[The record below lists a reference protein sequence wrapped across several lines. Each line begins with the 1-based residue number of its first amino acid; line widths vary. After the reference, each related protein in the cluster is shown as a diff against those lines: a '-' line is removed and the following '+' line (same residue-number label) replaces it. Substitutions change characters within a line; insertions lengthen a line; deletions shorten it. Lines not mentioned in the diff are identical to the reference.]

1 MAIICPKCGREF
13 LGQRDTCPVC
23 GCATVDEGGIDN
35 SEAARKQRLQQL
47 QTPKKE
53 QQNREQ
59 SQIRQQQS
67 TQKSNASTSDSNPV
81 QAKIIIKEDITVKI
95 IGIIL
100 IVVGILGIFMGMM
113 MFGDIGIACLVGA
126 ITALL
131 SGIAFIQV
139 SSAIKKIKKSVR

>member
-13 LGQRDTCPVC
+13 LGQRDICPVC
-23 GCATVDEGGIDN
+23 GCATVDEVGIDN

-131 SGIAFIQV
+131 SGIAC
-139 SSAIKKIKKSVR
+139 